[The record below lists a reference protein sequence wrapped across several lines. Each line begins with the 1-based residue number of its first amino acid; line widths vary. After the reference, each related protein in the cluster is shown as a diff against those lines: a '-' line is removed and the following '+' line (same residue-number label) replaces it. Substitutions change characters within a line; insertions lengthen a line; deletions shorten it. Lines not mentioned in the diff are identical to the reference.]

1 MQVIIYL
8 KDSWKIPEQ
17 NILKINKYF
26 SKVSATFVR
35 S

>member
-1 MQVIIYL
+1 MMQAIIYL
-8 KDSWKIPEQ
+8 KDSWKISEQ

-26 SKVSATFVR
+26 TATFVR